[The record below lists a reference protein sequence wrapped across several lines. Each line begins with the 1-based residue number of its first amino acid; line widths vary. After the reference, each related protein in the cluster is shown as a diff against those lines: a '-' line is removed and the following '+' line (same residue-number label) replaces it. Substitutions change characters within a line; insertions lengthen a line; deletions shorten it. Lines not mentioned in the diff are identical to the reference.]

1 MFFFFLGA
9 RETLDSPQLER
20 FARALE
26 FIQSRYPN
34 MTLGMLSTLFAIGM
48 APTHEGAL
56 ISMSDLVEHLPDQKY
71 STVARQL
78 ELLGEGNGRK
88 AGMGLIEKRQDPD
101 DRRTRYVGLS
111 EGGRHLLYELD
122 SVLAPDLFGG
132 RGKNVP
138 QIEND

>member
-26 FIQSRYPN
+26 IIQSRYPN
-34 MTLGMLSTLFAIGM
+34 ITLGMLSTLFAIGM
-48 APTHEGAL
+48 APKHEGAL

-88 AGMGLIEKRQDPD
+88 VGMGLIEKRGDPD
-101 DRRTRYVGLS
+101 DRRTRYVALS
-111 EGGRHLLYELD
+111 DRGRLLLYELD
-122 SVLAPDLFGG
+122 SVLAPDLLSGW
-132 RGKNVP
+132 GKDAP
-138 QIEND
+138 